1 MLRGKVDPKKEEQER
16 LQGFLLEM
24 LKEEENKY
32 CADCQAKTPRW
43 AAWNLGVFICIR
55 CAGIHRNLGVHISK
69 VRSVNLDSWTA
80 EQVQTMRVMGNE
92 KARQVYEHDLPA
104 QFRRPTNDQQME
116 QFIRSKYEQ
125 KRYILRDFVY
135 PRVDVSEL
143 PKSLA
148 HASKKVGTPVVSITT
163 RGNTAVT
170 SNGHNSNT
178 TTSSSAA
185 APSLLDFSD
194 PPASNASA
202 KKPVNLFDDFEG
214 LNLNSSASAA
224 PAATPATTADDFDD
238 FGSFVS
244 ANAQPVASFSAN
256 ALGGF
261 ADFSAAPTTAAP
273 ANSSS
278 GLDDLTALSSTENGG
293 DKKKTNAD
301 ILSLFGPSGG
311 MPSSNVVAPGGFAG
325 FGLQAAP
332 QHAQTQNN
340 SFPAF
345 RAQNAP
351 QVPASSHNDLFGGL
365 SGINFGDPTAP
376 AQMNMS
382 HNPNP
387 PQNFGSSFGAMQS
400 SQSQMGG
407 FGGVTSPTYSSKPTP
422 TSPTQ
427 SQGFSIPNKSNAFA
441 DLALGKVMKT
451 SYGQSALHHA
461 NNSTT
466 SHHAPPMPVST
477 SSSFNTATSTA
488 ANNDMF
494 DLFAS
499 APPPMPVTV
508 NSSSGLDDL
517 LGL

>member
-69 VRSVNLDSWTA
+69 VRSVNLDSWTP

-135 PRVDVSEL
+135 PRVDASEL
-143 PKSLA
+143 PKSLSQ
-148 HASKKVGTPVVSITT
+148 ASKKIGTPVVSIAT
-163 RGNTAVT
+163 RGSSAIT
-170 SNGHNSNT
+170 SNGHG
-178 TTSSSAA
+178 SSASA

-194 PPASNASA
+194 SSTTTAPAKNS
-202 KKPVNLFDDFEG
+202 VNLFDDFEG
-214 LNLNSSASAA
+214 LNLNSSSTPAPPA
-224 PAATPATTADDFDD
+224 PAAAVNDDFDD

-244 ANAQPVASFSAN
+244 ANSQAAARN
-256 ALGGF
+256 AGLGGF
-261 ADFSAAPTTAAP
+261 ADFSSAPTTTTTATTAVP
-273 ANSSS
+273 SSS
-278 GLDDLTALSSTENGG
+278 GLDDLTALTTPSTENGG
-293 DKKKTNAD
+293 SEKKKTNAD

-311 MPSSNVVAPGGFAG
+311 SSAPNVVAPGGFAG

-332 QHAQTQNN
+332 HQTQ
-340 SFPAF
+340 
-345 RAQNAP
+345 QNAFASFGAPPVQQTP
-351 QVPASSHNDLFGGL
+351 QSHDMFGGL
-365 SGINFGDPTAP
+365 SGINFGASATAP
-376 AQMNMS
+376 VQMTMQ
-382 HNPNP
+382 HNP
-387 PQNFGSSFGAMQS
+387 PQNFGSSFAQIPS
-400 SQSQMGG
+400 SQYQG
-407 FGGVTSPTYSSKPTP
+407 FGGISSPSSFSAKQTP
-422 TSPTQ
+422 TSPTNS

-451 SYGQSALHHA
+451 NYGQSALHSA
-461 NNSTT
+461 PAPSTT
-466 SHHAPPMPVST
+466 GNQSIPMST
-477 SSSFNTATSTA
+477 SSSFATTTTA
-488 ANNDMF
+488 ANNDLF
-494 DLFAS
+494 DMFAS
-499 APPPMPVTV
+499 APPPVPVTV

>member
-69 VRSVNLDSWTA
+69 VRSVNLDSWTP

-92 KARQVYEHDLPA
+92 RARQVYEHDLPA
-104 QFRRPTNDQQME
+104 QFRRPNDQQME

-135 PRVDVSEL
+135 PRVDISEL
-143 PKSLA
+143 PKTLA
-148 HASKKVGTPVVSITT
+148 QATKKIGTPVVSITT
-163 RGNTAVT
+163 RGSTAVT
-170 SNGHNSNT
+170 SNGHNSTPT
-178 TTSSSAA
+178 TAT
-185 APSLLDFSD
+185 PSLLDFSE
-194 PPASNASA
+194 PQPSNNTAS

-214 LNLNSSASAA
+214 LSLNDSSAPAKA
-224 PAATPATTADDFDD
+224 PAAVNDDFDD

-244 ANAQPVASFSAN
+244 ANAQPTATSSNSF
-256 ALGGF
+256 GGF
-261 ADFSAAPTTAAP
+261 ADFSAAPTSAAP
-273 ANSSS
+273 ASSSS
-278 GLDDLTALSSTENGG
+278 GLDDLTNLSPAENGG

-301 ILSLFGPSGG
+301 ILSLFGSTSG
-311 MPSSNVVAPGGFAG
+311 MTAPNVVAPGGFAG

-332 QHAQTQNN
+332 QHAQQN

-345 RAQNAP
+345 ASQPVQQVAP
-351 QVPASSHNDLFGGL
+351 AAHNDIFGGL
-365 SGINFGDPTAP
+365 SGINRAPVAP
-376 AQMNMS
+376 AQMTMS
-382 HNPNP
+382 HNPIP
-387 PQNFGSSFGAMQS
+387 PQNFSSPFGAMTS
-400 SQSQMGG
+400 SQNQVGG
-407 FGGVTSPTYSSKPTP
+407 FGGVSTPTLSSKPTP

-427 SQGFSIPNKSNAFA
+427 SQGFNIPNKTNAFA

-451 SYGQSALHHA
+451 NYGQSALH
-461 NNSTT
+461 S
-466 SHHAPPMPVST
+466 APNPSSNQTPSLNMST
-477 SSSFNTATSTA
+477 SSSFSTGTSNA

-494 DLFAS
+494 DLFAN

>member
-69 VRSVNLDSWTA
+69 VRSVNLDSWTP

-92 KARQVYEHDLPA
+92 RARQVYEHDLPA

-125 KRYILRDFVY
+125 KRYILRDFAY
-135 PRVDVSEL
+135 PTVNASEL

-148 HASKKVGTPVVSITT
+148 QASKKVGTPVVSITT
-163 RGNTAVT
+163 RGNTAIT
-170 SNGHNSNT
+170 SNGHGTSNPVV
-178 TTSSSAA
+178 

-194 PPASNASA
+194 PPATTTTTKNS
-202 KKPVNLFDDFEG
+202 VNFFDDFEG
-214 LNLNSSASAA
+214 LSLNNSASTAA
-224 PAATPATTADDFDD
+224 PHTQTSMDDFDD

-244 ANAQPVASFSAN
+244 ANAQSAAASSTIIA
-256 ALGGF
+256 GF
-261 ADFSAAPTTAAP
+261 ADFSSASTTTASAAP
-273 ANSSS
+273 SS
-278 GLDDLTALSSTENGG
+278 GLSDLTSLASPENGG

-311 MPSSNVVAPGGFAG
+311 VAASNVVAPGGFAG
-325 FGLQAAP
+325 FGLQAGP
-332 QHAQTQNN
+332 QQSQVPQN
-340 SFPAF
+340 SFPSFGAPHVQQMQPQ
-345 RAQNAP
+345 QN
-351 QVPASSHNDLFGGL
+351 DMFGGL
-365 SGINFGDPTAP
+365 SAINFGTPSAAP
-376 AQMNMS
+376 SQMTTS
-382 HNPNP
+382 HNI
-387 PQNFGSSFGAMQS
+387 PQNFGSAFVSMPSQ
-400 SQSQMGG
+400 QSQPS
-407 FGGVTSPTYSSKPTP
+407 FSPKPTP
-422 TSPTQ
+422 TSPTS
-427 SQGFSIPNKSNAFA
+427 SQGFNIPNKSNAFA

-451 SYGQSALHHA
+451 NYGQSALH
-461 NNSTT
+461 STT
-466 SHHAPPMPVST
+466 ITSSGNHSTSMPMST
-477 SSSFNTATSTA
+477 SSSFMATTTAA
-488 ANNDMF
+488 ANNDLF
-494 DLFAS
+494 DMFAS
-499 APPPMPVTV
+499 APPPVPVTV

>member
-143 PKSLA
+143 PKTLA
-148 HASKKVGTPVVSITT
+148 QASKKSGTPVVSITT
-163 RGNTAVT
+163 RGNSAVT
-170 SNGHNSNT
+170 SNGHHLT
-178 TTSSSAA
+178 TNATSSPA

-194 PPASNASA
+194 PPSTNTSA
-202 KKPVNLFDDFEG
+202 KKSVNLFDDFEG
-214 LNLNSSASAA
+214 LSLNSA
-224 PAATPATTADDFDD
+224 PAAPPAAANDDFDD

-244 ANAQPVASFSAN
+244 ASAQPAASSSRN
-256 ALGGF
+256 SLGGF
-261 ADFSAAPTTAAP
+261 ADFSSAPAAAAP
-273 ANSSS
+273 ATSSS
-278 GLDDLTALSSTENGG
+278 GLDDLTALSSVENGG

-311 MPSSNVVAPGGFAG
+311 MSAPNVVAPGGFAG

-332 QHAQTQNN
+332 QHVQNQHN
-340 SFPAF
+340 AFPAF
-345 RAQNAP
+345 GTPPVQQAAAP
-351 QVPASSHNDLFGGL
+351 QHDMFGGL
-365 SGINFGDPTAP
+365 SGINFGASAAP
-376 AQMNMS
+376 PQMAMS
-382 HNPNP
+382 QTPMP
-387 PQNFGSSFGAMQS
+387 PQNFGTSFGVMPS
-400 SQSQMGG
+400 SQSHMGG
-407 FGGVTSPTYSSKPTP
+407 FGGITSPTYSSKPTP

-427 SQGFSIPNKSNAFA
+427 SQGFNIPNKSNAFA

-451 SYGQSALHHA
+451 NYGQSALHSAPAHSTM
-461 NNSTT
+461 NHVPSMPVSSTT
-466 SHHAPPMPVST
+466 S
-477 SSSFNTATSTA
+477 FNTTTSNTVT
-488 ANNDMF
+488 NDMF

-508 NSSSGLDDL
+508 NASSGLDDL